1 MFSDRIRL
9 RARAKALI
17 YDSSPNDHAEVQKA
31 REIAK
36 KKIYDIQSEEERER
50 EAKKR
55 EEEKPTTEMKEIS
68 ENTVEYT
75 IAGKGMKGN
84 DSFIL
89 AFFPFVLSF

>member
-1 MFSDRIRL
+1 M
-9 RARAKALI
+9 I

-89 AFFPFVLSF
+89 VSFPLFFYFN